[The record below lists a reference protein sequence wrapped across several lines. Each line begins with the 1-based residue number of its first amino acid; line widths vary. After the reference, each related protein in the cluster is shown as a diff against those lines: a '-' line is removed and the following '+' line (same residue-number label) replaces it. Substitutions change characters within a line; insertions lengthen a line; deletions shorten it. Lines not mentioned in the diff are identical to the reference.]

1 MDTFADL
8 GGLAAQTYKNKKRA
22 VELILR
28 EAVSNAIHA
37 CIIEYRQGNI
47 GYLPQISIHVNSK
60 ENSIKIIDNGVGF
73 SESDKNNFFN
83 IAKSNELKQKNN
95 LPSKGLGRLALVYF
109 GKYIYFE
116 TAHNQQVFSFTYPLD
131 NEVNLLDFV
140 NQPPRDTDKPNG
152 TTLKLNVDKS
162 YMETF
167 IKKFKVIDDF
177 EEWILDEF
185 AFLLYDFGNLKIY
198 IDIDSSVKNIEL
210 YKIDTEKFEIEIN
223 KQKATL
229 EILTIDSKYKLN
241 IRLIAHKLPI
251 SQSINY
257 DRAINEVKKKIYIAS
272 PLLDDRI
279 AADGLSAEID
289 DIKQDLEQEIT
300 KILDKKFEELI
311 KRQQEESCNNLSQT
325 KTELPFLA
333 DFMPSFDSIKGY
345 KIQQKK
351 DFIQD
356 AIQEKGKLEQ
366 SFWESNDAQ
375 LDSRLQKSALYLYV
389 KHRER
394 VLDLLEKMM
403 GDSSF
408 KEDDFHQLLTDRKCE
423 NLKVAN
429 HNLWL
434 LDDKFSYFF
443 EAHNAK
449 RGEKKVDVEF
459 YINPFID
466 NESKPTHIVL
476 VELKKLKKAHNAGSM
491 VEQLKGY
498 ASDIYK
504 KTQTKSGVD
513 IDVSQCKFFGYIIA
527 NYTDIQ
533 TEYQNFGNKIF
544 KSISYTTSSYEGI
557 ISFFVDGKE
566 IDISVVLLASQDLL
580 NIATLRNKILFEILN
595 MSNPKID
602 GNGQN
607 DAN

>member
-1 MDTFADL
+1 MNTFADL
-8 GGLAAQTYKNKKRA
+8 GGLATNAYRNKKRA

-47 GYLPQISIHVNSK
+47 GYLPQISIYINSK

-73 SESDKNNFFN
+73 SESDKKNFFD

-109 GKYIYFE
+109 GKDIFFE
-116 TAHNQQVFSFTYPLD
+116 TAHNQKAFSFTYPLG
-131 NEVNLLDFV
+131 NEVNLFDFYD
-140 NQPPRDTDKPNG
+140 QPPRDTNNPNG
-152 TTLKLNVDKS
+152 TTLNLNVDKS

-167 IKKFKVIDDF
+167 IKKFKIIDDF

-185 AFLLYDFGNLKIY
+185 AFLLYDFDNLKIH
-198 IDIDSSVKNIEL
+198 IDIDSNVKNIEL
-210 YKIDTEKFEIEIN
+210 SKIDTEKFEVEIN
-223 KQKATL
+223 KQKAEL
-229 EILTIDSKYKLN
+229 EILTVDSKYKLN
-241 IRLIAHKLPI
+241 IKLIAHKLPI

-257 DRAINEVKKKIYIAS
+257 DRTINELKKKIYIAS
-272 PLLDDRI
+272 PLLDDRT

-300 KILDKKFEELI
+300 KILDKKFEEFI
-311 KRQQEESCNNLSQT
+311 TRQQRVSCNNLRDTQT
-325 KTELPFLA
+325 EFPFLA

-351 DFIQD
+351 DFIQE

-366 SFWESNDAQ
+366 SFWESKDAQ

-394 VLDLLEKMM
+394 VLALLEKMM

-408 KEDDFHQLLTDRKCE
+408 DENKFHQLLTDKKCGKLE
-423 NLKVAN
+423 VAN

-443 EAHNAK
+443 EAHNAQS
-449 RGEKKVDVEF
+449 GESNVDIEF
-459 YINPFID
+459 YLNPFID
-466 NESKPTHIVL
+466 DESEPKHIVL
-476 VELKKLKKAHNAGSM
+476 VELKKPTKAHNAGEM
-491 VEQLKGY
+491 IEQLKKY
-498 ASDIYK
+498 ATKIYK
-504 KTQTKSGVD
+504 NAKTKGGVN
-513 IDVSQCKFFGYIIA
+513 IQVEQCKFFGYIIA
-527 NYTDIQ
+527 DIKDIQ
-533 TEYQNFGNKIF
+533 KEELKQNKGIF
-544 KSISYTTSSYEGI
+544 KLIPYTKCSFEGVV
-557 ISFFVDGKE
+557 SFAPKNE
-566 IDISVVLLASQDLL
+566 RIDLFITLLSTQDLL
-580 NIATLRNKILFEILN
+580 QIAKFRNKTLFEILN
-595 MSNPKID
+595 MTTPTISDNEP
-602 GNGQN
+602 N
-607 DAN
+607 AN

>member
-1 MDTFADL
+1 MNTFADL
-8 GGLAAQTYKNKKRA
+8 GGLAAQTYKNKKKA

-47 GYLPQISIHVNSK
+47 GYLPQISIYINSK
-60 ENSIKIIDNGVGF
+60 ENNIKIIDNGVGF
-73 SESDKNNFFN
+73 SESDKKNFFD

-95 LPSKGLGRLALVYF
+95 LPSKGFGRLALVYF
-109 GKYIYFE
+109 GKDIYFE
-116 TAHNQQVFSFTYPLD
+116 TVHNQKAFSFTYPLD

-152 TTLKLNVDKS
+152 TNLKLNVDKS

-185 AFLLYDFGNLKIY
+185 AFLLYDFNNLKIH
-198 IDIDSSVKNIEL
+198 IDIDSNAKNIEL

-223 KQKATL
+223 KQKANL

-251 SQSINY
+251 LQSINY
-257 DRAINEVKKKIYIAS
+257 DRTINELKKKVYIAS

-279 AADGLSAEID
+279 AADGLSAEIE

-300 KILDKKFEELI
+300 KILDKKFEVFI
-311 KRQQEESCNNLSQT
+311 TKQQRVSCNNLRDTQT
-325 KTELPFLA
+325 EFPFLA

-351 DFIQD
+351 DFIQE

-366 SFWESNDAQ
+366 SFWESKDAQ

-394 VLDLLEKMM
+394 VLDLLKKMM

-408 KEDDFHQLLTDRKCE
+408 DEDDFHQLLTDKECE
-423 NLKVAN
+423 YLSLAR
-429 HNLWL
+429 HNLWV
-434 LDDKFSYFF
+434 LDDKFSYFV

-504 KTQTKSGVD
+504 KAQTKSGVD

-580 NIATLRNKILFEILN
+580 NIATLRNKILFDLLKK
-595 MSNPKID
+595 STPKISD
-602 GNGQN
+602 NESN
-607 DAN
+607 AN